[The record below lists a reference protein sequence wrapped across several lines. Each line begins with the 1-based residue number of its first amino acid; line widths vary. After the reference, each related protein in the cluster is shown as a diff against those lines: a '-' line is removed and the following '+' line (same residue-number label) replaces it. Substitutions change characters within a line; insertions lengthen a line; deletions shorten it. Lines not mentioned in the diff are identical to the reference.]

1 MPMVEYFDRASGT
14 KKRKEF
20 AYGAVGKENSR
31 KFKEE
36 QDAFAKAHGH
46 AKPKVSHGTSHA
58 TGTAK
63 RMEGEQGTA
72 KKTNKGMGTPETKE
86 QREKRYQDFDEKEI
100 VKNKPSE
107 AKTKKPKKEKV
118 YVKDEDKTDKKITV
132 GYGGPDYNAMW
143 T

>member
-20 AYGAVGKENSR
+20 AYSAVGKENFR

-46 AKPKVSHGTSHA
+46 AKPKVTHPVKSN
-58 TGTAK
+58 
-63 RMEGEQGTA
+63 RMDGEGSITA

-86 QREKRYQDFDEKEI
+86 DREKRYQDFDEKEI
-100 VKNKPSE
+100 DKNRPSE
-107 AKTKKPKKEKV
+107 KKTKKPEKE
-118 YVKDEDKTDKKITV
+118 VKYIKLNEDDRYHKKIGARSGLDHGRIP
-132 GYGGPDYNAMW
+132 GY
-143 T
+143 